1 MRPWLTLE
9 KVSTPAGPL
18 ELRQRGDRDFLIM
31 IDGRV
36 LMTSA
41 AHRSEDA
48 LAQRACEALA
58 GNLKPRILLG
68 GLGMGFTLRAALD
81 RLPRDARIDLV
92 DLNECVV
99 NWCKGPLRELSRNAL
114 ADRRVNVIL
123 GDVTKVIAQ
132 APLGHYHAII
142 IDLYEGPHA
151 AVNGP
156 RDPLYGISAIAQVR
170 RALTLNGIFAVWSE
184 EPDRPFEERLDKG
197 GFAVKRLRSGEGGS
211 IHAVYLATRQPRPA
225 QSSHAPRSNRPTTRR
240 ASQRAAEPQPS
251 RR

>member
-68 GLGMGFTLRAALD
+68 GLGMGVRKSVRA
-81 RLPRDARIDLV
+81 V
-92 DLNECVV
+92 
-99 NWCKGPLRELSRNAL
+99 
-114 ADRRVNVIL
+114 
-123 GDVTKVIAQ
+123 
-132 APLGHYHAII
+132 
-142 IDLYEGPHA
+142 
-151 AVNGP
+151 
-156 RDPLYGISAIAQVR
+156 
-170 RALTLNGIFAVWSE
+170 
-184 EPDRPFEERLDKG
+184 ERLRIG
-197 GFAVKRLRSGEGGS
+197 RPNAVLVPWSG
-211 IHAVYLATRQPRPA
+211 T
-225 QSSHAPRSNRPTTRR
+225 SSSAPESDR
-240 ASQRAAEPQPS
+240 
-251 RR
+251 

>member
-68 GLGMGFTLRAALD
+68 GLIGALLAFLAPYAY
-81 RLPRDARIDLV
+81 RLV
-92 DLNECVV
+92 
-99 NWCKGPLRELSRNAL
+99 G
-114 ADRRVNVIL
+114 
-123 GDVTKVIAQ
+123 IA
-132 APLGHYHAII
+132 H
-142 IDLYEGPHA
+142 D
-151 AVNGP
+151 
-156 RDPLYGISAIAQVR
+156 
-170 RALTLNGIFAVWSE
+170 
-184 EPDRPFEERLDKG
+184 
-197 GFAVKRLRSGEGGS
+197 
-211 IHAVYLATRQPRPA
+211 
-225 QSSHAPRSNRPTTRR
+225 
-240 ASQRAAEPQPS
+240 
-251 RR
+251 